1 MSRWGAEISVLT
13 EELAESDRFW
23 RTYGVDKEH
32 GGFMCSLGHDGE
44 LLAPNKFICETT
56 HALATYSLYHCT
68 HHARH

>member
-44 LLAPNKFICETT
+44 LLAPNKFICETG
-56 HALATYSLYHCT
+56 
-68 HHARH
+68 R